1 MAALTAAVRGAVVGS
16 TDLINPRLSEIDW
29 EVVAARLLAATP
41 DNDQSRICPDCG
53 EREDEMDLH
62 QTCCPHEEVD
72 LALGFG
78 GDPGSEDPRRGTCV
92 RCHASLHLEWDENP
106 AADGY
111 WEID

>member
-1 MAALTAAVRGAVVGS
+1 MDADEVG
-16 TDLINPRLSEIDW
+16 TY
-29 EVVAARLLAATP
+29 AM
-41 DNDQSRICPDCG
+41 DQSRICPDCG

-78 GDPGSEDPRRGTCV
+78 GDPGREDPRRGTCV